1 MLAFVVGRLLQA
13 ITVMLTVAFLCF
25 LLFTFVGDPVNNM
38 VGQEASTRDREE
50 LRRELGLED
59 PIPLQFI
66 RFVGNA
72 AQGNFG
78 LSYRLARPV
87 AQLIAERL
95 PATLELVAASAFL
108 ALAFGIP
115 LGVYTAI
122 RRDSWLSRGILTV
135 SLTGVSLPTFVIGIG
150 LIYWLSVINTLFPSF
165 GRGEVVRLGWW
176 TTGLMTWTGLK
187 AIVLPAVTLSLF
199 QMTLIMRLVRSEMLE
214 VLRTDY
220 IKFAHARGLRQRSV
234 HFRHALRNTLL
245 PVITII
251 GLQIGS
257 LIAFSIITE
266 TVFQWPGMGALFLQ
280 AVTFADIPVM
290 SAYLTMVAFF
300 FVSINLAV
308 DLLYAFIDPR
318 LRIDRAAATGRM
330 G

>member
-1 MLAFVVGRLLQA
+1 VLAFLVGRLLQA
-13 ITVMLTVAFLCF
+13 VLVMLTVAFLCF

-38 VGQEASTRDREE
+38 VGQEATNRDRAE
-50 LRRELGLED
+50 LRQELGLDD
-59 PIPLQFI
+59 PIPVQFL

-72 AQGNFG
+72 VQGNFG

-87 AQLIAERL
+87 ANLIAERL
-95 PATLELVAASAFL
+95 PATLELVAASALL
-108 ALAFGIP
+108 ALLLGIP

-122 RRDSWLSRGILTV
+122 RRDSWASRAVLTL

-150 LIYWLSVINTLFPSF
+150 LIYWLSVIVPIFPSF

-176 TTGLMTWTGLK
+176 TTGLLTASGLK

-199 QMTLIMRLVRSEMLE
+199 QMTLILRLVRAEMLE

-245 PVITII
+245 PVVTII

-290 SAYLTMVAFF
+290 SAYLTMVAFC
-300 FVSINLAV
+300 FVAINFAV

-318 LRIDRAAATGRM
+318 LRIDRAVASGRV